1 MYRDK
6 RIAAIVVAAG
16 SGVRMGG
23 DIPKQYL
30 KIGEEMILEKAINAF
45 ESHPLVDDIYL
56 VVKKEDLSFCSDAF
70 TKERQF
76 SKIRA
81 IISGGEYRQASVYN
95 GLRIICKNYGKDE
108 ESIERVEPPDYVLI
122 HDGVRPFVSPDEIS
136 RITEAAVRYG
146 AAAPGIP
153 VNDTVV
159 KADGMWIKE
168 SPDRNELYLMQ
179 TPQGFYL
186 SRIFDAHKR
195 AKAEGYIG
203 TDDTSLL
210 LRVNEDV
217 ALVAGSRSNI
227 KITTADDMVFVE
239 NYGFTY
245 GDESVQ
251 GEVSNGEYRIGTGFD
266 VHAFTPDRELVLGGI
281 HIPWDSGLRGHSDAD
296 VLTHAIMDSLLGACG
311 RGDIGILFP
320 DNDPAYNDISS
331 IKLLTKVNEVLR
343 ADSFEIGNIDGIVI
357 AEKPKVAPYIEDMK
371 NAIADALNIDVG
383 RINIKATTTER
394 LGFCGRQEGM
404 AAMASAAI
412 YKKNR
417 SKL

>member
-30 KIGEEMILEKAINAF
+30 KIGEEMILEKAIMAF
-45 ESHPLVDDIYL
+45 ESHPFVDDIYL
-56 VVKKEDLSFCSDAF
+56 VVKKEDLPFCSDTF
-70 TKERQF
+70 TEDRRF

-95 GLRIICKNYGKDE
+95 GLRIICKNHSEEE

-122 HDGVRPFVSPDEIS
+122 HDGVRPFVSLDEIS
-136 RITEAAVRYG
+136 RITKAAVRYG

-159 KADGMWIKE
+159 RADGMWIKE
-168 SPDRNELYLMQ
+168 SPNRKELYLMQ

-186 SRIFDAHKR
+186 SKVFDAHKR
-195 AKAEGYIG
+195 ARAEGYIG

-210 LRVNEDV
+210 LRINEDV

-227 KITTADDMVFVE
+227 KITTAEDMVLAE
-239 NYGFTY
+239 YYDFTY
-245 GDESVQ
+245 GDESVPR
-251 GEVSNGEYRIGTGFD
+251 EAPAGEYRIGTGFD
-266 VHAFTPDRELVLGGI
+266 VHAFDPERELVLGGI
-281 HIPWDSGLRGHSDAD
+281 HIPWDIGLEGHSDAD

-320 DNDPAYNDISS
+320 DSDPEYKDISS
-331 IKLLTKVNEVLR
+331 IKLLTKVNEVLK
-343 ADSFEIGNIDGIVI
+343 ADSFEIGNIDGVVI
-357 AEKPKVAPYIEDMK
+357 AEKPKLAPYIGDMK
-371 NAIADALNIDVG
+371 NVIADALSIDAG
-383 RINIKATTTER
+383 KINIKATTTER
-394 LGFCGRQEGM
+394 LGFCGREEGM

-412 YKKNR
+412 YKKHR
-417 SKL
+417 